1 MEQKKLDN
9 EKRSRRKA
17 NRQSFP
23 FKAPRENFTIA
34 DFKFDKMY
42 GIGSYSKVVRA
53 KKRDTGVVCALKIMN
68 KMFIIKQNRAACAK
82 LERLVLDQ
90 LDHPGIVR
98 LLFTFRDTS
107 SLCSFSV
114 ILSFLFCF
122 WRYCELDMALEACE
136 GGELFDQIAIKGHLS
151 EDEARF
157 YTAEIVEAI
166 EYIHEMG
173 LVHRDIKPENILIT
187 ADGHVKIADF
197 GFLWPMED
205 TPITILPA
213 AELDVIKGSKF
224 VGTAAYMSPEVL
236 SFDSASFGNYSV
248 QGFKRVGMFQRIL
261 TRDFKIPNHLSE
273 EAKDLIDRLLDIDPT
288 RRLGT
293 GPNGYATLKKQPFFK
308 GVTWKNLR
316 SHTPPMIA
324 IEPSIE
330 ASDDEDIDD
339 SFWDTSNVRWFSA
352 AQSVA
357 SDRSASSSGAPCHIP
372 VASADSYDWQQVLEP
387 GEAVILSSTVEKVQ
401 KSSNKKVQLILTD
414 KPRLICTSPSKL
426 KREGDIIWTDSPDEL
441 SIQVT
446 SPSHFK
452 ICTPKRVISFKD
464 AQQRA
469 NQWKRALEGLQ
480 NQ

>member
-1 MEQKKLDN
+1 MEQKKLED
-9 EKRSRRKA
+9 EKKSRRKA

-23 FKAPRENFTIA
+23 FRAPRENFTIA
-34 DFKFDKMY
+34 DFEFDKMY

-53 KKRDTGVVCALKIMN
+53 KKRDTGAVCALKIMN

-98 LLFTFRDTS
+98 LLFTFH
-107 SLCSFSV
+107 
-114 ILSFLFCF
+114 
-122 WRYCELDMALEACE
+122 MALEACE
-136 GGELFDQIAIKGHLS
+136 GGELFDQIARKGHLS

-157 YTAEIVEAI
+157 YTAEIVEAL
-166 EYIHEMG
+166 EYIHEVG
-173 LVHRDIKPENILIT
+173 LVHRDIKPENLLIT

-197 GFLWPMED
+197 GCLWPMED
-205 TPITILPA
+205 TPNTILPA
-213 AELDVIKGSKF
+213 AELDVIKASKF

-236 SFDSASFGNYSV
+236 SFDSASFGNDLWALGCTLYQMLS
-248 QGFKRVGMFQRIL
+248 GTTPFKDSSEWRMFQRIL
-261 TRDFKIPNHLSE
+261 TRDFRVPNHLSE

-308 GVTWKNLR
+308 GVNWKNLR
-316 SHTPPMIA
+316 SHTPPTIA

-339 SFWDTSNVRWFSA
+339 SLWDTSNVRWFSA

-426 KREGDIIWTDSPDEL
+426 KQEGDIIWTDSPDEL